1 MRIKCVITD
10 DEPMARKG
18 LQSYA
23 EKIDILD
30 LVAVCENA
38 LELNSVLQSQQVDLV
53 FLDIEM
59 PQIRGTDFVKTL
71 PDPPLVVFT
80 TAYERYAVEGFELDV
95 LDYLLKPVSFERFL
109 RAVNKARQFMDS
121 RRQSVTGDY
130 LFIKVDHKLEKV
142 IIEDILFAEAMENYV
157 AIYTQQQK
165 MITLATM
172 KSLVERLP
180 AEKFIQPHKSY
191 IVGISK
197 INSIEGN
204 IIHIGK
210 YQVPVSK
217 YQKEE
222 VLERIVNAKLLRK

>member
-1 MRIKCVITD
+1 MIIKCVITD
-10 DEPMARKG
+10 DEPIARKG
-18 LQSYA
+18 LQGYV
-23 EKIDILD
+23 EKIDFLE
-30 LVAVCENA
+30 LVAICENA
-38 LELNSVLQSQQVDLV
+38 LELNSVLQSKQVNLV

-59 PQIRGTDFVKTL
+59 PQLRGTDFVKTL
-71 PDPPLVVFT
+71 SHPPLVIFT

-109 RAVNKARQFMDS
+109 KAVNKARQFIES
-121 RRQSVTGDY
+121 RRPGSAGDY

-142 IIEDILFAEAMENYV
+142 MFGDILFAEAMENYV
-157 AIYTQQQK
+157 AIYTAQQK

-180 AEKFIQPHKSY
+180 EEKFIQPHKSY
-191 IVGISK
+191 MVAIDK

-210 YQVPVSK
+210 FQVPVSK

-222 VLERIVNAKLLRK
+222 VMEKLVNSRLLRK